1 METTRQP
8 VAATTPGLTDG
19 DGLSAGRGLSPA
31 LRSLLVAA
39 GVIVLL
45 VVLVAGARFLAY
57 ATTHETT
64 DDAMIDADEVQLTS
78 KIAERVD
85 RILVDT
91 NQRVHKGQLLIQL
104 QDTDEQTRV
113 AQARAVADAQ
123 RAQARAAE
131 ETVAL
136 TRDTQQAQNAQAAG
150 AIAQA
155 EAGITGADAL
165 AKSSQQEID
174 VAKAAVAA
182 AQAEYKA
189 AQAAL
194 PGALENERKA
204 DADFRRA
211 ASLVATGDFSQAQ
224 LDAARAE
231 YESARSS
238 YAQAQANVVA
248 SQANVDEAQQKLD
261 SQIYAT
267 SSTQAQIGA
276 QQALL
281 TSARGKLQESDA
293 PSRVPA
299 QQAQAQAAAAQ
310 VTSLDAQLRSALD
323 QLSYTKIVSPIE
335 GYVGQKN
342 VEVGQTVAPGES
354 LLTLIPV
361 SPIYITA
368 NYKETQIGHMKV
380 GQEVDIHVDAY
391 GGTNFVGHVET
402 LSPAAQNKFSLVPA
416 QNATGNFVKVTQR
429 VPIRIVFDNPDPNY
443 PLRPGMNVET
453 SVKVK

>member
-1 METTRQP
+1 
-8 VAATTPGLTDG
+8 
-19 DGLSAGRGLSPA
+19 
-31 LRSLLVAA
+31 
-39 GVIVLL
+39 
-45 VVLVAGARFLAY
+45 
-57 ATTHETT
+57 
-64 DDAMIDADEVQLTS
+64 
-78 KIAERVD
+78 
-85 RILVDT
+85 
-91 NQRVHKGQLLIQL
+91 
-104 QDTDEQTRV
+104 
-113 AQARAVADAQ
+113 
-123 RAQARAAE
+123 
-131 ETVAL
+131 AL

>member
-136 TRDTQQAQNAQAAG
+136 TRDT
-150 AIAQA
+150 
-155 EAGITGADAL
+155 
-165 AKSSQQEID
+165 
-174 VAKAAVAA
+174 
-182 AQAEYKA
+182 
-189 AQAAL
+189 
-194 PGALENERKA
+194 
-204 DADFRRA
+204 
-211 ASLVATGDFSQAQ
+211 
-224 LDAARAE
+224 
-231 YESARSS
+231 
-238 YAQAQANVVA
+238 
-248 SQANVDEAQQKLD
+248 
-261 SQIYAT
+261 
-267 SSTQAQIGA
+267 
-276 QQALL
+276 
-281 TSARGKLQESDA
+281 
-293 PSRVPA
+293 
-299 QQAQAQAAAAQ
+299 
-310 VTSLDAQLRSALD
+310 
-323 QLSYTKIVSPIE
+323 
-335 GYVGQKN
+335 
-342 VEVGQTVAPGES
+342 
-354 LLTLIPV
+354 
-361 SPIYITA
+361 
-368 NYKETQIGHMKV
+368 
-380 GQEVDIHVDAY
+380 
-391 GGTNFVGHVET
+391 
-402 LSPAAQNKFSLVPA
+402 
-416 QNATGNFVKVTQR
+416 
-429 VPIRIVFDNPDPNY
+429 
-443 PLRPGMNVET
+443 
-453 SVKVK
+453 